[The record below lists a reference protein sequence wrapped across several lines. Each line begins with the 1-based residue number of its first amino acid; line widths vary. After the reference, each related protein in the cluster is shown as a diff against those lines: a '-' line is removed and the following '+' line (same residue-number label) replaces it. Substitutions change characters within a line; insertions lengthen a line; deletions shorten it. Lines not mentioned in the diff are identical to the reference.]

1 MRERKVKVW
10 IFWMRLNQSNV
21 DSTCRLCPPH
31 SSIVQGSIMPVC
43 KAASPQCIQLVNR
56 ESQRYEL
63 CSPFIGLSLLLGM
76 GGQGL
81 KGLVAAYIVL
91 QQPFKLSLHSHTINK
106 LSSHLLLA
114 ALGEAAN
121 PAGSTFSCDAAG
133 PLSRSSNPSPAAS
146 IRWDCSNFQFSNCC
160 TLPDCVAGLSLRG
173 KGKSKPRVPAR
184 LSRVPYRATCTLLCS
199 NLHLP

>member
-1 MRERKVKVW
+1 MLTDLGIQALKSAANKDNCLHAGEKGKGVG
-10 IFWMRLNQSNV
+10 FL
-21 DSTCRLCPPH
+21 DET
-31 SSIVQGSIMPVC
+31 QGSIMPVC

-63 CSPFIGLSLLLGM
+63 CSPSIGLSLLLGM

-81 KGLVAAYIVL
+81 KGLVAAYVVL

-121 PAGSTFSCDAAG
+121 PAGSTFSCDAEG

-146 IRWDCSNFQFSNCC
+146 IR
-160 TLPDCVAGLSLRG
+160 
-173 KGKSKPRVPAR
+173 
-184 LSRVPYRATCTLLCS
+184 
-199 NLHLP
+199 